1 MMPEAVLEARGVVKA
16 FQKDRASLAVLREVS
31 LSVQKGEFVAI
42 TGPSGSGKSTL
53 LYLLGALDR
62 PSDGEIVILGKTTSG
77 MNDKRLAALRLKD
90 IGFVFQFHFLLPEL
104 NATENVMAPLL
115 IAGVPS
121 DQARTRAQSLL
132 RKVELG
138 HRLDHKPSELSGGE
152 QQRVAIARA
161 LVHDPALLLGD
172 ELTGNLDTATGEAI
186 YQLLRQYNRDRGQ
199 TIIVVTHNPELAR
212 HADRVIE
219 MVDGQVRSDTRHG

>member
-1 MMPEAVLEARGVVKA
+1 MPAPVLLARDVTKT
-16 FQKDRASLAVLREVS
+16 FQKDRSNLPVLRGVN
-31 LSVQKGEFVAI
+31 LTVQEGEFLAI

-62 PSDGEIVILGKTTSG
+62 PTDGSISILGKPTTG
-77 MNDKRLAALRLKD
+77 MSDKRLAALRLKD

-121 DQARTRAQSLL
+121 EQARERAQTLL

-161 LVHDPALLLGD
+161 LVHGPTLLLGD

-186 YQLLRQYNRDRGQ
+186 YQLLRQYNRDLGQ
-199 TIIVVTHNPELAR
+199 TIVVVTHNPDLAR
-212 HADRVIE
+212 HADRMIE
-219 MVDGQVRSDTRHG
+219 MVDGLVRSDIRHG